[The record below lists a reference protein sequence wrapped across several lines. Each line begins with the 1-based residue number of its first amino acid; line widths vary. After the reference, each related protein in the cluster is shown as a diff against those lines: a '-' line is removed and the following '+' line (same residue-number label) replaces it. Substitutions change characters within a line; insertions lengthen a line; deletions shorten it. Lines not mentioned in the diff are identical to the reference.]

1 MSEGE
6 ERKAAVPV
14 PPISLE
20 AARELVAAL
29 EAGNHQDA
37 ELILDQMA
45 LARDSELFRE
55 LGKLTRQLHD
65 SLRGFQ
71 VDSRLLDLTE
81 KDIPDAKERLN
92 YVVNM
97 TEQAANRTLNVVEDC
112 MPVTESFGQRMEELA
127 ARWEQFRR
135 KELDKE
141 AFQALCRDLDSF
153 FPEAIEGARKV
164 HEGLSDVLMAQD
176 FQDLTGQIIR
186 RVIELVQEVEGN
198 LVDLIRITGQKFVQ
212 QDDGAQEAETG
223 AAPEGKKEEKKE
235 RDTAAAGPAVP
246 GVAGD
251 SEVVSSQ
258 DEVDDLLSSL
268 GF

>member
-1 MSEGE
+1 MSDES
-6 ERKAAVPV
+6 ERKTAVPV

-55 LGKLTRQLHD
+55 LGKLTRELHD
-65 SLRGFQ
+65 SLRSFQ
-71 VDSRLLDLTE
+71 LDSRLLDLTE

-97 TEQAANRTLNVVEDC
+97 TEQAANRTLNVVEAC
-112 MPVTESFGQRMEELA
+112 MPVTERFQSRIDELA
-127 ARWEQFRR
+127 ERWARFRR
-135 KELDKE
+135 KELDKD
-141 AFQALCRDLDSF
+141 AFRELCLDLDAF
-153 FPEAIEGARKV
+153 FDEAREGVREV
-164 HEGLSDVLMAQD
+164 HQGLSDVLMAQD

-186 RVIELVQEVEGN
+186 RVIELVQEVEQN
-198 LVDLIRITGQKFVQ
+198 LVDLVRITGQKFVQ
-212 QDDGAQEAETG
+212 QGTEG
-223 AAPEGKKEEKKE
+223 EGKAEDREKKAE
-235 RDTAAAGPAVP
+235 KDISGAGPAVP
-246 GVAGD
+246 GVD
-251 SEVVSSQ
+251 KSDVVTSQ